1 MVAPLQTGSRHKN
14 MKSEIK
20 SYNSKFGSFKFDQ
33 QQSKYE
39 TITMRLRSRDFQ
51 DSPMEN
57 ISTSLDESY
66 RNSPRASGGP
76 DHQRDSNKT
85 LSHFS
90 HFKQSASTFN
100 PRLPH
105 GRIRTS
111 KMNNYF
117 QNNASGA
124 GFEIP

>member
-1 MVAPLQTGSRHKN
+1 
-14 MKSEIK
+14 
-20 SYNSKFGSFKFDQ
+20 
-33 QQSKYE
+33 
-39 TITMRLRSRDFQ
+39 MRLRSRDFQ

-66 RNSPRASGGP
+66 RNSPRASGGH
-76 DHQRDSNKT
+76 DHLRDSNRT

-90 HFKQSASTFN
+90 HFKQSGSSLN

-105 GRIRTS
+105 GRIKTS

-117 QNNASGA
+117 QNNASSPR
-124 GFEIP
+124 FEIAKAQMQQIFTQEDESETGFDFADQKPLKTFFKTENKP